1 MGVGDRGVHSFFGKN
16 FDGLQGQG
24 ALAPRV
30 PEYRL
35 KATLN
40 RADDYLGTR
49 A

>member
-1 MGVGDRGVHSFFGKN
+1 MIFGRN
-16 FDGLQGQG
+16 FDGLQEQG

-35 KATLN
+35 KTTLS
-40 RADDYLGTR
+40 RADDRLGTR